1 MQFMFKRIALTMF
14 AILSLGIVQMPYR
27 FYTNVPIVGEIQTEQ
42 FVICESC
49 PVKSKIV
56 PVLKNP
62 IQGLRFTDDI
72 LFKTNKSLPVKEET
86 K

>member
-1 MQFMFKRIALTMF
+1 MFKRLILIIFMF
-14 AILSLGIVQMPYR
+14 GLSIVQMPYK
-27 FYTNVPIVGEIQTEQ
+27 FYKDVLTIGEIQTEQ

-49 PVKSKIV
+49 PTKSNLI

-62 IQGLRFTDDI
+62 IHGFRFTNDA
-72 LFKTNKSLPVKEET
+72 LPKTNKLLQPKEEV

>member
-1 MQFMFKRIALTMF
+1 MQFMFKRVVLVMF
-14 AILSLGIVQMPYR
+14 AMLGLGIVQMPYK
-27 FYTNVPIVGEIQTEQ
+27 FYANVPIVGEIQTEQ

-49 PVKSKIV
+49 PVKSKLV

-62 IQGLRFTDDI
+62 IHGLRFTDDI
-72 LFKTNKSLPVKEET
+72 LLKTNKSLQPKEEV